1 MRLPTVDRTQI
12 SDLFRGSLILFACL
26 LLTSLAS
33 VQVFGLPIFLD
44 TAKLAYSF
52 KAGGKLDSSKCNLC
66 HNGATNATHLNPY
79 GKDVQGVLKSA
90 AGKELTATLLRTL
103 DQSDSDGDGF
113 SNGYEFKSDTLP
125 GDSASKPAGLPPSK
139 TKPIQIQQSENAF
152 SVQSTLLARNAQH
165 PAIVHFPIALFLF
178 SLFLD
183 AIGSLR
189 KNASLNSAAYLN
201 LIAGT
206 VTSWLSIATGLLA
219 WQIKL
224 RGTSLE
230 GDLRLH
236 LILAIVTSILLSALW
251 FVRHRTK
258 TSDRPFANLYW
269 AIAAVAAILIALTGH
284 LGGIISGVAG

>member
-1 MRLPTVDRTQI
+1 MRLPTIDRTQI
-12 SDLFRGSLILFACL
+12 SDFFRGSPIFLACL

-33 VQVFGLPIFLD
+33 VKAFALPIFLD
-44 TAKLAYSF
+44 TAKIAYGF
-52 KAGGKLDSSKCNLC
+52 KAGGKLDSAKCNLC
-66 HNGATNATHLNPY
+66 HTGATNATHLNPY
-79 GKDVQGVLKSA
+79 GKDVQGVLKSG
-90 AGKELTATLLRTL
+90 AGKELTATSLRSL
-103 DQSDSDGDGF
+103 DESDSDGDGF

-139 TKPIQIQQSENAF
+139 TKPAQVQQSENAF

-201 LIAGT
+201 LIAAT
-206 VTSWLSIATGLLA
+206 VTSWLSITTGILA

-224 RGTSLE
+224 RGTPLE

-236 LILAIVTSILLSALW
+236 LILAIVTSILLSVLW
-251 FVRHRTK
+251 IVRHRTK
-258 TSDRPFANLYW
+258 TSDQPFAKLYW
-269 AIAAVAAILIALTGH
+269 AIATIAAILIALTGH
-284 LGGIISGVAG
+284 MGGIISGVAG

>member
-1 MRLPTVDRTQI
+1 MRLSTVDRTRMK
-12 SDLFRGSLILFACL
+12 DFFRGTAIFFACL
-26 LLTSLAS
+26 LLTTLAS
-33 VQVFGLPIFLD
+33 MKAFALPIFLD
-44 TAKLAYSF
+44 TAKVAYSF
-52 KAGGKLDSSKCNLC
+52 KAGGKLDSAKCNLC
-66 HNGATNATHLNPY
+66 HSGVTNATHLNPY
-79 GKDVQGVLKSA
+79 GKDVQGVLKSG
-90 AGKELTATLLRTL
+90 AGKELTATSLRSL
-103 DQSDSDGDGF
+103 DETDSDGDGF

-139 TKPIQIQQSENAF
+139 TKPAQVQQSENAF

-201 LIAGT
+201 LIAAT

-224 RGTSLE
+224 RGTPLE
-230 GDLRLH
+230 GGLRLH
-236 LILAIVTSILLSALW
+236 LILAIVTSVSLCVLW
-251 FVRHRTK
+251 VVRHKTK
-258 TSDRPFANLYW
+258 TSDRPFAKLYW
-269 AIAAVAAILIALTGH
+269 ALAAIAAILVALTGH